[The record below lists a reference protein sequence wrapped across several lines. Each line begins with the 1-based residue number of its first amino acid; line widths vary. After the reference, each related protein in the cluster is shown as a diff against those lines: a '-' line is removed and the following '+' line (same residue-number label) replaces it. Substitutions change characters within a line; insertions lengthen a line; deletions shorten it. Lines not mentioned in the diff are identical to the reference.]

1 MNVEPKSRS
10 GRPPKFAEPR
20 RPVTVTLPERT
31 LRELELIHPDR
42 ARAIAKA
49 ASALAGDV
57 SGVRPDVEEVELS
70 PGQRLLVVGPSRYL
84 QQVPGLH
91 LVEISPG
98 RHLLAFPSGMP
109 VDTLEISIM
118 DLIETVPAGQ
128 DRELRMLKHLLSI
141 IRSSRRTRRVSK
153 AEILFVH
160 D

>member
-1 MNVEPKSRS
+1 MNEDPKSRS

-57 SGVRPDVEEVELS
+57 AGARPDVEEVELS

-84 QQVPGLH
+84 RQVPGL
-91 LVEISPG
+91 LMVEISAG
-98 RHLLAFPSGMP
+98 RYLLAFPSGMP
-109 VDTLEISIM
+109 VDTLEVSIM

-128 DRELRMLKHLLSI
+128 ERELRVLKQLLSI
-141 IRSSRRTRRVSK
+141 LRSSRRGNRVSK
-153 AEILFVH
+153 AEILLVH
-160 D
+160 G